1 MEKIIVAGFGG
12 QGVLSF
18 GQLLAYAA
26 LDENKAA
33 TWLPSY
39 GPEMRGGTAS
49 CSVCIDDV
57 AVASPVI
64 AVPDSLVVMNKPSF
78 DKYIGG
84 VKKGG
89 RIFVNSSLIAD
100 KVEDTRTDC
109 EVYYV
114 DANAIAHEVGNDKAS
129 NLVVLG
135 AYIKITG
142 LYTKERMLE
151 TIAHAFAAKPQF
163 IESNQA
169 CFIAGYNLY

>member
-64 AVPDSLVVMNKPSF
+64 AVPDTLVVMNKPS
-78 DKYIGG
+78 
-84 VKKGG
+84 
-89 RIFVNSSLIAD
+89 
-100 KVEDTRTDC
+100 
-109 EVYYV
+109 
-114 DANAIAHEVGNDKAS
+114 
-129 NLVVLG
+129 
-135 AYIKITG
+135 
-142 LYTKERMLE
+142 
-151 TIAHAFAAKPQF
+151 
-163 IESNQA
+163 
-169 CFIAGYNLY
+169 YNN